1 MDKEVMVHTQMEYY
15 SAMKRNAFELV
26 VMRWTDLG
34 PIKQGEVNHTEKE
47 KYHLLMHIYG
57 I

>member
-1 MDKEVMVHTQMEYY
+1 MEDY

-26 VMRWTDLG
+26 VMRWTDLE
-34 PIKQGEVNHTEKE
+34 PIKQGGVNQKEKE